1 MLDLKAL
8 TKCKMNL
15 KNKLKVANDRF
26 LIESLKVEIKRVD
39 RLISRTLRRG

>member
-8 TKCKMNL
+8 TKYKINL
-15 KNKLKVANDRF
+15 KNKLKITNDRF
-26 LIESLKVEIKRVD
+26 LIESLKVEIERID